1 MIATAPAVMSATEE
15 TSAACQQNGDQQLVI
30 QLTLLKVLWSSSQT
44 QGELLP
50 LNDVPYVLRA
60 FGITVSGEEEKNN
73 KDQVEQTD
81 GLPTPVSAQTLQNWL
96 DREAEYGCALVGG
109 CAPCSGHACVA
120 HASQVIGTWSIYP
133 T

>member
-30 QLTLLKVLWSSSQT
+30 QLTRLKVLWSSSQT
-44 QGELLP
+44 QEELLP

-60 FGITVSGEEEKNN
+60 FGITVYGEEEKNY

-96 DREAEYGCALVGG
+96 DENRKIYSRSPDDAYIALCTLV
-109 CAPCSGHACVA
+109 SRRH
-120 HASQVIGTWSIYP
+120 HK
-133 T
+133 